1 MDCALYFTYTFAE
14 RGSSYQAAGATLLL
28 DQSLVKMAEE
38 GDVGEGPSSQVTVV
52 LCSPMKTPLKIGG
65 HSCMHF
71 NLYNEDTSLRNTF
84 HWCPRCARF
93 HRCGIWTSMLKGI
106 YKQRPNCG
114 KTNMKYSYV
123 NVPHY
128 QWGIYS
134 TVGMGTIVSMGT
146 V

>member
-38 GDVGEGPSSQVTVV
+38 GDVGEGPSSQVGIISEAMLLANTVV

-71 NLYNEDTSLRNTF
+71 NL
-84 HWCPRCARF
+84 
-93 HRCGIWTSMLKGI
+93 
-106 YKQRPNCG
+106 
-114 KTNMKYSYV
+114 
-123 NVPHY
+123 
-128 QWGIYS
+128 
-134 TVGMGTIVSMGT
+134 
-146 V
+146 